1 MARRDCA
8 RGLSPRFLAEILG
21 NPSQPFKITAGILQ
35 AAMTLSEQMLEPLPG
50 VLTGLGRAD
59 GRWQQIRQGSQT
71 VPSVVTTAPDPLPE
85 PDWDVVICGGTLGIL
100 LGAVLAQQGWRVA
113 LMERGALRGRDQ
125 EWNISRHE
133 LQTFVQLGL
142 LTTAELEGA
151 IVTEYNPARIQF
163 HGGDPV
169 WVKDVLNVGVDPVGL
184 LELLKQRFL
193 AAGGKLLEHTAFESA
208 TVHENGVA
216 IAISH
221 PPDHPPNHPSAPLRT
236 RLLVDAMGHFSPIAQ
251 QARQGQSP
259 DAVCL
264 VVGTCAQGY
273 PDNDTGDLMVSF
285 TPIQNQCQYF
295 WEAFPARDGRTTYLF
310 TYLDAQPQR
319 PSLHQLFDDY
329 FALLPQYQG
338 VDLADLTLQRAL
350 FGFFPCY
357 RDSPLRYPWNRLLAV
372 GDSSGSQSPLSF
384 GGFGAMVRHLPRL
397 GQGIHEALTC
407 NALDVE
413 ALGLLQPYQ
422 PNLAVTWLF
431 QQAMSVGLDQ
441 TLDPNQINRTLA
453 TIFSDMASLGD
464 GVMKPFLQDVVQFPA
479 LAKTLFTTMVRH
491 PALVLGILPQV
502 GPGNLVSWLGH
513 YLALAGYSA
522 VNYGAASPLGQRLD
536 ALNQSSAA
544 TTYRVNRWR
553 DALRYGTG
561 GDYGQR

>member
-1 MARRDCA
+1 
-8 RGLSPRFLAEILG
+8 
-21 NPSQPFKITAGILQ
+21 
-35 AAMTLSEQMLEPLPG
+35 MTLSQPMLGQLPG

-59 GRWQQIRQGSQT
+59 QRWQQICQGQQA
-71 VPSVVTTAPDPLPE
+71 VPAVVTVTAESLPE

-113 LMERGALRGRDQ
+113 LMERGALRGREQ

-133 LQTFVQLGL
+133 LQTVVQLGL
-142 LTTAELEGA
+142 LTTAELESA
-151 IVTEYNPARIQF
+151 IATEYNPARIQF

-169 WVKDVLNVGVDPVGL
+169 WVKDVLNVGVDPVRL
-184 LELLKQRFL
+184 LDLLKQRFL
-193 AAGGKLLEHTAFESA
+193 AAGGKLLEHTAFASA
-208 TVHENGVA
+208 MVYDNGVA
-216 IAISH
+216 IAASNQ
-221 PPDHPPNHPSAPLRT
+221 PQNQSKDQPEPLPEPLRT

-251 QARQGQSP
+251 QARQGESP
-259 DAVCL
+259 DSVCL

-273 PDNDTGDLMVSF
+273 PSNNTGDLMVSF

-310 TYLDAQPQR
+310 TYLDAQPER

-329 FALLPQYQG
+329 FALLPEYQG
-338 VDLADLTLQRAL
+338 IDLADLTLQRAL

-407 NALDVE
+407 DALDAD

-441 TLDPNQINRTLA
+441 TLDPDQINRTLA

-491 PALVLGILPQV
+491 PGLVLGILPQV

-522 VNYGAASPLGQRLD
+522 VNYGAASPLGQRLESFS
-536 ALNQSSAA
+536 QPSAA